1 MKIKILAHII
11 AITFFLLGIV
21 IIHVITNSI
30 SENLRFFE
38 ILVNRVTILDT
49 SLILLGIAFFIEF
62 YMTFRPIKVGE

>member
-21 IIHVITNSI
+21 IIHVITNST
-30 SENLRFFE
+30 SKNLRFFE